1 MKHTAMLP
9 LFLSTLLLFS
19 FRPASSAQD
28 STLLSGVAVLTKG
41 VASKRVSS
49 WDKTGGNGDDVELKP
64 GETLVI
70 ADIKGVGA
78 IKHFWMTMAS
88 DAPHH
93 LRELVL
99 RMYWDGE
106 KNPSVESP
114 LGDFF
119 GTGFG
124 EYHSWH
130 SLPLTVHNR
139 ALNCYFE
146 MPFSSQAR
154 IELTN
159 EGAKAIPNLYFQVD
173 YEQYADA
180 AMVADRGRFH
190 AQWRHRLAKAVP
202 KSQSH
207 GVNLTGEDN
216 YVFMEAEGRG
226 QYVGTVMNVE
236 ARSYQFWGEGDDMF
250 FIDGATLPSLNGTG
264 TEDYFSNAFGFQE
277 EVSYLFNG
285 YSRKGNQEWG
295 DWGGRHTMYRFHLQD
310 PIRFDRSLRATIEHG
325 SANVMEMGMSSV
337 AYWYQTEPHKK
348 FDPFPPVN
356 ERMPNS
362 MWKIQDLDAPLP
374 TE

>member
-1 MKHTAMLP
+1 MKHIAARSLA
-9 LFLSTLLLFS
+9 LLILVIS
-19 FRPASSAQD
+19 ASAQD
-28 STLLSGVAVLTKG
+28 NTLLSAASVLTKG
-41 VASKRVSS
+41 VTTKRVSS
-49 WDKTGGNGDDVELKP
+49 WDKTGGNADDVELKP

-70 ADIKGVGA
+70 ADLECSGS

-88 DAPHH
+88 DAPRH

-119 GTGFG
+119 GDGFG

-130 SLPLTVHNR
+130 SLPLTVHYR
-139 ALNCYFE
+139 ALNSYFE
-146 MPFSSQAR
+146 MPFSSEAR

-159 EGAKAIPNLYFQVD
+159 EGKKAIPNLYFQVD
-173 YEQYADA
+173 YEQYADPS
-180 AMVADRGRFH
+180 MVADRGRFH
-190 AQWRHRLAKAVP
+190 AQWRHRLTKAVP
-202 KSQSH
+202 KTTSRA
-207 GVNLTGEDN
+207 VNLNGEDN
-216 YVFMEAEGRG
+216 YVLMDTEGKG

-250 FIDGATLPSLNGTG
+250 FIDGSPLPSLNGTG

-277 EVSYLFNG
+277 EFSYPFNG
-285 YSRKGNQEWG
+285 YSRKGNQESG

-310 PIRFDRSLRATIEHG
+310 PIRFERSLRATIEHG
-325 SANVMEMGMSSV
+325 SANVMEMDISSV

-348 FDPFPPVN
+348 FDPLPSVN
-356 ERMPNS
+356 LRIPNN
-362 MWKIQDLDAPLP
+362 MWKRQDLDTPLP